1 MRERAQRHNEPVSG
15 RAESVSDFESRISE
29 FPRVALFS
37 TPTPIERLSRIEEA
51 LGDALRGVRLYI
63 KRDDTMGLGGGGN
76 KLRKL
81 EFLLGEARQEK
92 ADTIIAVGGRQ
103 SNHARLT
110 AAAAARHGFQCEL
123 ALAQVVPRMDTD
135 YQESGNIL
143 LDNLFGARVHDLP
156 GSANPV
162 EFAEERAAVL
172 RAEGRTAYVMASGG
186 SSPTGCLG
194 YAVCANEIAE
204 QARFLGI
211 AFDEVVV
218 PNGSSGTHAGLAAGF
233 VALGS
238 SASRV
243 RSFSVLASEEDSRAA
258 TLGKARATAA
268 LLGCE
273 ATIEETD
280 IRVDGSERGSAY
292 GAPTASMVSAVQ
304 LMARREG
311 LLLDPVYSGKAFA
324 GLLAAVRNGDYRDG
338 ASILFVMTGGAPSLF
353 AYRHEF

>member
-1 MRERAQRHNEPVSG
+1 MSE
-15 RAESVSDFESRISE
+15 FESHISE

-37 TPTPIERLSRIEEA
+37 APTPIERLSRIEEA
-51 LGDALRGVRLYI
+51 LGKELRGVRLYV

-81 EFLLGEARQEK
+81 EFLLGEAKQAN
-92 ADTIIAVGGRQ
+92 ADTVIAVGGRQ

-110 AAAAARHGFQCEL
+110 AAAAARHGFHCEL
-123 ALAQVVPRMDTD
+123 ALTQVVPRMDAD

-143 LDNLFGARVHDLP
+143 LDTLFGARVHDLP
-156 GSANPV
+156 GSANAI
-162 EFAEERAAVL
+162 EFAEERAAAL
-172 RAEGRTAYVMASGG
+172 RAKGRTAYVMTSGG

-194 YAVCANEIAE
+194 YAVCAQEIAE
-204 QARFLGI
+204 QAGSLGI

-233 VALGS
+233 VALGG
-238 SASRV
+238 SATKV
-243 RSFSVLASEEDSRAA
+243 RSFSVLASEEDSRVA
-258 TLGKARATAA
+258 TLVKARETLA
-268 LLGCE
+268 LLGG
-273 ATIEETD
+273 EETIKAAD

-292 GAPTASMVSAVQ
+292 GAPTASMVNAVQ

-324 GLLAAVRNGDYRDG
+324 GLLAAVRNGDYREG
-338 ASILFVMTGGAPSLF
+338 AKILFVMTGGAPGLF